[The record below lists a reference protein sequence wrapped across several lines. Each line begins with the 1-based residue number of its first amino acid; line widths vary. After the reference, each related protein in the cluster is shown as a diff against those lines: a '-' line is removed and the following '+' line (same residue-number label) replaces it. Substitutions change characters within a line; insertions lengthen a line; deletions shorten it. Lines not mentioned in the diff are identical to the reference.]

1 MSEKA
6 LQTIIT
12 EAVLAGPGTRR
23 LVKSLAAATLELA
36 EEVTQLRAELDELK
50 KHVGV
55 ESPAAVGAPSP
66 IRGAIG

>member
-55 ESPAAVGAPSP
+55 ESPVAVGAPSP
-66 IRGAIG
+66 IRGAIS